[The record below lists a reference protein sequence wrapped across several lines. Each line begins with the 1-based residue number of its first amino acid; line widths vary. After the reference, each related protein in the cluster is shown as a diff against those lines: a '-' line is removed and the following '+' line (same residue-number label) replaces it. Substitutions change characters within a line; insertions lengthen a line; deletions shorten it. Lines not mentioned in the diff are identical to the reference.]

1 MRHFKANEQ
10 ETAKEYLR
18 ALLNFPELTYS
29 DYSQK
34 LVRIVVEDR
43 GMHIDFMQRLFISVA
58 IIQFSLSV
66 ATAQPAPTSTG
77 TPASLDQR
85 NKVGAIA
92 IIETAKPLV
101 HIELLSEPETAL
113 PFVALHLLLPG
124 LIGGATSESGNAS
137 IYAGGLTSN
146 GEQTLPNDM
155 SAAHRSIPFGTKV
168 RVTNRVNGKS
178 VVVRINDRGP
188 FIPGRVVDLMPAPA
202 LALGFSGVT
211 PVTLVIVGLAE
222 HNSATGVAKN
232 DITGTIDQ
240 VAPKLP
246 QD

>member
-1 MRHFKANEQ
+1 MR
-10 ETAKEYLR
+10 
-18 ALLNFPELTYS
+18 
-29 DYSQK
+29 
-34 LVRIVVEDR
+34 
-43 GMHIDFMQRLFISVA
+43 IDFMQRLFISVA
-58 IIQFSLSV
+58 MLQFSLSV

-77 TPASLDQR
+77 TPVSIDQR
-85 NKVGAIA
+85 NKVGAIVV
-92 IIETAKPLV
+92 IETAKPLV
-101 HIELLSEPETAL
+101 HIELLGEPETAL

-146 GEQTLPNDM
+146 GEETLPNDM

-188 FIPGRVVDLMPAPA
+188 FIPGRVIDLMPAPA

-211 PVTLVIVGLAE
+211 PVTLVIVSLAE
-222 HNSATGVAKN
+222 RNSATGVAKN

-240 VAPKLP
+240 VTPKQLP
-246 QD
+246 RPQRDR